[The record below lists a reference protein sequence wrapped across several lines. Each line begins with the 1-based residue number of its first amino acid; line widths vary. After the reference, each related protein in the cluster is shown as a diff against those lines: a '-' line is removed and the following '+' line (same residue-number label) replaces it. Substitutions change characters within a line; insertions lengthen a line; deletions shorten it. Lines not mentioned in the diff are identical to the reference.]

1 MPVAHESA
9 PATSAPRSLA
19 ARLAGFAGMAIAA
32 LVVLACGVLLAVR
45 YVVLP
50 RVEAWRPEIAE
61 RLTRALG
68 APVTIDGLATGWDG
82 WNPKLVVT
90 GVAVH
95 DRAGGLERPLLEL
108 PRVDA
113 TISWSSLPLL
123 DLRTKELRIEGPRLA
138 ISRDVA
144 GRLHVAG
151 LEIDPDSTVDDTRF
165 TDWILRQREIVVR
178 DALIL
183 WTDEF
188 RRAPQLVLDRVQ
200 FKLEHPLGSRRHRI
214 GLTGVPPSEIASP
227 IDLRGE
233 FTDLAAHDFATM
245 RARMYLRLD
254 FADIAAWSE
263 WIPLPVDVSDGR
275 GAVRLWAEL
284 AEGKVRDMTA
294 DVELADVSTRLAA
307 SLPRL
312 ELASVRG
319 RVTWQ
324 SDPATRRFTADGL
337 ELVGRNG
344 AALAPVDAV
353 YEAVVG
359 EDGGIRSGRLSANV
373 IELAPLASLAA
384 SLPMPATW
392 REELAR
398 YAPRGTLRDA
408 RYRWEGP
415 ADAPASYAAEGEA
428 IEVGIAA
435 SGASPGITGLSA
447 RVQADERGGSARLGS
462 RAMVV
467 VLPRT
472 FGAPIPV
479 DTLTGTVRWR
489 LADAGNEIELDAVTF
504 ANADAAVTAS
514 GTWRPSKAGAGTVD
528 LKAQLARVDVR
539 QLGRYLPRVLDEWI
553 GDWMRGAL
561 KAGTMNDARL
571 VVRGDLARF
580 PFADPKQGTFTL
592 AARAQGATLDYATGW
607 PAVTDIDGEIR
618 FDGARVAFDMTKGR
632 VYGAV
637 IGRTKVAIDNLL
649 AAVTRIKVDGE
660 ASGPSAEFLH
670 FIETSPV
677 GGWIG
682 GALAGGQATGNG
694 ALKLRFELP
703 LGVAGGTTVAGEYAI
718 ASNQLRVP
726 GVPVLSQ
733 VDGRIAFSENSVAAR
748 DLSAEVYGGP
758 AKISM
763 STADGGFRATA
774 QGTAN
779 LLALRNDLPDALSD
793 RVSGTTD
800 WSLALESRPAGT
812 HWTLESSLRGATIDL
827 PAPAGKVAADS
838 VPLRIERKP
847 DARGATEAITIDV
860 ARVGR
865 VLVQRQLAGAAPV
878 VDRMLVLVGRA
889 ATQPADNDRPGVW
902 IRGDAAALVVDDWLA
917 VKARAGERS
926 VSAAPSAGLAI
937 RGVDLDLT
945 VLEAFGRKLNDV
957 KLSARS
963 TGDDWRLQLAAR
975 EAAGTADWR
984 AATPAM
990 PSGRIVARLTR
1001 LSVPD
1006 AGELS
1011 PFQHADPRA
1020 GARAEGS
1027 ANPWPELDVQSA
1039 ALISK
1044 GRDLGRFEMVAK
1056 PQATDWRIEKLV
1068 LSSDAGRVQAD
1079 GWWRAAGRTQQ
1090 TRLDVSLD
1098 ALEAGAML
1106 KRFGFADVM
1115 RGAPTTIKGQLD
1127 WPGAPSDFDPTALS
1141 GALRVE
1147 VGAGQFTKIE
1157 PGIGKLLGVLSL
1169 QALPRRIAL
1178 DFRDVFTE
1186 GFAFDRIDGNVRIA
1200 RGVMTTDDLR
1210 LVGPAAR
1217 VDITGEANLA
1227 QETQKLAV
1235 RVLPALSTTLSTGA
1249 AGAALLLLAAN
1260 PLVAAAV
1267 GAGTL
1272 LAQKVMKDP
1281 LEQMF
1286 AYDYRVTGS
1295 WSDPVVERVG
1305 SRPVGE
1311 AAVAATATPAAA
1323 SPVPA
1328 PSPAAPAPSGGAA
1341 K

>member
-1 MPVAHESA
+1 MVAA
-9 PATSAPRSLA
+9 
-19 ARLAGFAGMAIAA
+19 M
-32 LVVLACGVLLAVR
+32 LVVLACVVLLAVR

-50 RVEAWRPEIAE
+50 RIESYAPEIAE
-61 RLTRALG
+61 RVTRAIG
-68 APVTIDGLATGWDG
+68 APVAIESLTTGWDG
-82 WNPKLVVT
+82 WNPKIVVT
-90 GVAVH
+90 GIAVH
-95 DRAGGLERPLLEL
+95 DRTGGLERPLLEL
-108 PRVDA
+108 PRVEA
-113 TISWSSLPLL
+113 TVSWWSLPLL
-123 DLRTKELRIEGPRLA
+123 DLRLKQLEIDGPRLA
-138 ISRDVA
+138 ISRDLG
-144 GRLHVAG
+144 GRLHIAG
-151 LEIDPDSTVDDTRF
+151 LEIDPQSTVDDTRL
-165 TDWILRQREIVVR
+165 TDWILRQRQITVR
-178 DALIL
+178 NALIL
-183 WTDEF
+183 WTDEL
-188 RRAPQLVLDRVQ
+188 RRAPQLVLDRVDVR
-200 FKLEHPLGSRRHRI
+200 LEHPLGSRRHRI
-214 GLTGVPPSEIASP
+214 GLTGEPPSEIASP

-233 FTDLAAHDFATM
+233 FTDLAAHDFSKM
-245 RARMYLRLD
+245 QARMYLRLD

-263 WIPLPVDVSDGR
+263 WIPLPVDVSDGH

-294 DVELADVSTRLAA
+294 DVELADVSTRLA
-307 SLPRL
+307 SLPPL

-324 SDPATRRFTADGL
+324 SDQATRRFTADDL
-337 ELVGRNG
+337 ALVGRNG
-344 AALAPVDAV
+344 AALAPMDAV
-353 YEAVVG
+353 FEAVVG
-359 EDGGIRSGRLSANV
+359 EDGTFRSGRASANV

-392 REELAR
+392 REALAR

-415 ADAPASYAAEGEA
+415 PDAPTSYAAEGEA
-428 IEVGIAA
+428 IDVGVAT
-435 SGASPGITGLSA
+435 SGAMPGITGLSA
-447 RVQADERGGSARLGS
+447 KVRADERGGSVKLGS

-467 VLPRT
+467 SLPRT
-472 FGAPIPV
+472 LTAPVPIE
-479 DTLTGTVRWR
+479 TLTGTVRWR
-489 LADAGNEIELDAVTF
+489 LAESGNEVELDDVAF
-504 ANADAAVTAS
+504 ANADAAVVAS
-514 GTWRPSKAGAGTVD
+514 GTWRPAKAGAGTVD

-539 QLGRYLPRVLDEWI
+539 RLARYLPRVLDEWI

-561 KAGTMNDARL
+561 QAGTMSDARL
-571 VVRGDLARF
+571 VVKGDLTRF

-592 AARAQGATLDYATGW
+592 AARAQGATLDYAAGW
-607 PAVTDIDGEIR
+607 PAVTDIDGEVR
-618 FDGARVAFDMTKGR
+618 FEGAKVAFDMTKGR
-632 VYGAV
+632 VYGAQ
-637 IGRTKVAIDNLL
+637 IGRTKIAIDDLL
-649 AAVTRIKVDGE
+649 ASVTRIKVDGE
-660 ASGPSAEFLH
+660 ATGQTAEFLH

-682 GALAGGQATGNG
+682 GALGGAQATGNG
-694 ALKLRFELP
+694 ALKMRFELP
-703 LGVAGGTTVAGEYAI
+703 LGGSGGSTVAGEYAF

-733 VDGRIAFSENSVAAR
+733 VDGRMTFSENSVTAR

-758 AKISM
+758 ATFSM

-774 QGTAN
+774 QGTVN

-800 WSLALESRPAGT
+800 WSLALESHASGT
-812 HWTLESSLRGATIDL
+812 RWTVESSLRGATIDL

-847 DARGATEAITIDV
+847 DARGATDAITIDA

-865 VLVQRQLAGAAPV
+865 VLVQRQLAGATPV
-878 VDRMLVLVGRA
+878 VDRVLVLVGRA
-889 ATQPADNDRPGVW
+889 ASQPADNDRAGVW
-902 IRGDAAALVVDDWLA
+902 IRGDVAALDVDDWLA
-917 VKARAGERS
+917 VKSKAQARS
-926 VSAAPSAGLAI
+926 VSAAPSTGLSI
-937 RGVDLDLT
+937 RGVDLDAA
-945 VLEAFGRKLNDV
+945 VLGVFGRTLHDV
-957 KLSARS
+957 KVSARS

-1001 LSVPD
+1001 LAVPE

-1011 PFQHADPRA
+1011 PPQGAEPRA
-1020 GARAEGS
+1020 GTHAEGG

-1068 LSSDAGRVQAD
+1068 LSSDAGRVNAD

-1090 TRLDVSLD
+1090 TRLDVSLETQ
-1098 ALEAGAML
+1098 EAGAML
-1106 KRFGFADVM
+1106 KRFGFDDVM

-1127 WPGAPSDFDPTALS
+1127 WPGAPSDYDPTKLS
-1141 GALRVE
+1141 GALKVE
-1147 VGAGQFTKIE
+1147 VGSGQFTKIE

-1178 DFRDVFTE
+1178 DFRDVFSE

-1227 QETQKLAV
+1227 QETQNLAV

-1305 SRPVGE
+1305 SRPVA
-1311 AAVAATATPAAA
+1311 AAVTPPAA
-1323 SPVPA
+1323 VPA
-1328 PSPAAPAPSGGAA
+1328 PASTPVAPTAPTAPTPSGGAP